1 MINGVNSLT
10 GKIGIPAIP
19 NIGHV
24 TLPRLKGGIDY
35 VPGDFF
41 PAFLDKGEMVLTAEE
56 AQKVRGIGG
65 VAALDSNSYGG
76 GPRRPIQIN
85 VPLSMDGRED
95 VYKDVYKRQH
105 RNRPKIY
112 PVHR

>member
-1 MINGVNSLT
+1 M
-10 GKIGIPAIP
+10 
-19 NIGHV
+19 

-65 VAALDSNSYGG
+65 VAALDSTSYGG
-76 GPRRPIQIN
+76 GR
-85 VPLSMDGRED
+85 SGRFRSTSRYRWM
-95 VYKDVYKRQH
+95 VGR
-105 RNRPKIY
+105 
-112 PVHR
+112 